1 MSLLREKS
9 WSPYAVGAGIGLLE
23 IAAILTARRPLGIT
37 SAFEDAAALAARA
50 VAPEVMDIAAY
61 ERARGQAPRIGW
73 ETTLVAGV
81 LAGSA
86 ISARLSGTRR
96 PPRVPELWR
105 RRVGGSILARR
116 AAALA
121 GGALMMFGA
130 RMAMGCTTGHGIS
143 GNMQFAASSWLFT
156 PIMFGTAAAVARAL
170 FGRES

>member
-1 MSLLREKS
+1 MGFLREKS

-23 IAAILTARRPLGIT
+23 IAAIVTARKPLGIT
-37 SAFEDAAALAARA
+37 SAFEDAAALTARA
-50 VAPEVMDIAAY
+50 VAPEATDIAAY
-61 ERARGQAPRIGW
+61 ERARGEAPRIGW

-81 LAGSA
+81 LLGSA
-86 ISARLSGTRR
+86 MSARLSGARR
-96 PPRVPELWR
+96 PPPVPALWR
-105 RRVGGSILARR
+105 DHMGGSGLVRH

-156 PIMFGTAAAVARAL
+156 PIAFGTAAAVARAL